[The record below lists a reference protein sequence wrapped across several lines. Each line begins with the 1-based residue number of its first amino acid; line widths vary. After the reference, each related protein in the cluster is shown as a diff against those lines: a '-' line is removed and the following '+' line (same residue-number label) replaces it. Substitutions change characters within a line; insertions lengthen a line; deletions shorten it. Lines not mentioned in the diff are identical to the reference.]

1 MLLYVLCTCMVKYVK
16 SVDTLEHLRCAH
28 VILSLSL
35 LARLFC
41 IQWMLI
47 WLANHFSYTWNNV
60 YLLGYE
66 LTIFLITKTTVFMC
80 VFFLVFDDEDN
91 FNFLSLFL
99 LYIYLYKRTCSTHMR
114 VLFLAV
120 ASFLIAI
127 VTFAA
132 ACNWCIPYI
141 VVTVFRTVV
150 GAVTVLLHR
159 RCHP

>member
-1 MLLYVLCTCMVKYVK
+1 
-16 SVDTLEHLRCAH
+16 
-28 VILSLSL
+28 
-35 LARLFC
+35 
-41 IQWMLI
+41 
-47 WLANHFSYTWNNV
+47 
-60 YLLGYE
+60 
-66 LTIFLITKTTVFMC
+66 MC

-132 ACNWCIPYI
+132 ACN
-141 VVTVFRTVV
+141 
-150 GAVTVLLHR
+150 
-159 RCHP
+159 